1 MMKRHLCLTAL
12 ALALCSSLLAGCG
25 SNRYVLVTS
34 DYGIH
39 VASGKPRLDPKNDT
53 YSFRDETG
61 SEVVIPRADL
71 KQMRELRD

>member
-1 MMKRHLCLTAL
+1 MMRFATLCAIAL
-12 ALALCSSLLAGCG
+12 MLSLLWGCG
-25 SNRYVLVTS
+25 SNRYVLVTT

-39 VASGKPRLDPKNDT
+39 VSTSKPRLDPKNDT
-53 YSFRDETG
+53 YVFRDETD

>member
-1 MMKRHLCLTAL
+1 MMQRHLCLTFL
-12 ALALCSSLLAGCG
+12 VLILCSTLLAGCG

-39 VASGKPRLDPKNDT
+39 VASDKPRLDPKNDT

-71 KQMRELRD
+71 KQMREIRD